1 VRDYTHPCVM
11 LRISRKAMS
20 GILKPVSAIFHGSVA
35 QRASKSQC
43 AALSAPLDWNVLTDY
58 RRIVNNERK
67 DRMNQ
72 RKSITRMAALVPLVA
87 GFFMASSTVN
97 AADVPD
103 SEQVSKLLSE
113 AKTLAFQL
121 KEDAGTMESFTRS
134 NVTWQ
139 SHATAINQIKEH
151 VNALG
156 RQVARLKDARNT
168 ASPWQ
173 KTAID
178 RINPFLD
185 ELGGYTSA
193 VIEHI
198 SGQQKHSADEY
209 RDYLEANADYSADLA
224 AMIADF
230 VDYGKTKQRF
240 ERLTAKL
247 EVPSAK

>member
-1 VRDYTHPCVM
+1 
-11 LRISRKAMS
+11 
-20 GILKPVSAIFHGSVA
+20 
-35 QRASKSQC
+35 
-43 AALSAPLDWNVLTDY
+43 
-58 RRIVNNERK
+58 
-67 DRMNQ
+67 MNQ
-72 RKSITRMAALVPLVA
+72 RKSIARMGALVPLVA
-87 GFFMASSTVN
+87 GFFMASYTVN
-97 AADVPD
+97 AADFPD

-113 AKTLAFQL
+113 AKTMAFQL
-121 KEDAGTMESFTRS
+121 KEDAAAMESFTRS
-134 NVTWQ
+134 NVTWE
-139 SHATAINQIKEH
+139 SHAAAINQIKEH

-156 RQVARLKDARNT
+156 RQVAKLKDARNA

-198 SGQQKHSADEY
+198 SVQRKHSAEEY
-209 RDYLEANADYSADLA
+209 KDYLEANADYSADLA

-247 EVPSAK
+247 EVAPAK